1 MKANIKL
8 IRKKRNYSQ
17 EFKNQIVKDFE
28 TGKFSVPQLEKLHG
42 IDNHTIY
49 NWIYKYSNFNE
60 RGYRIM
66 EMKKSST
73 SKIRDLEDRI
83 KELERVVGQKQIMI
97 DYLDKMIEIAK
108 EELDIDLKKNFNT
121 PQLSGSGKTKIK

>member
-42 IDNHTIY
+42 IDNRTIY
-49 NWIYKYSNFNE
+49 NWIYKYSTFNE

>member
-42 IDNHTIY
+42 IDNRTIY